1 MTNMSIIA
9 MITDFGMHDHYVAAM
24 KGMILQI
31 NPRATLVDVAHEI
44 GPHAIDEAAFILRQV
59 FPYYPQDTIFVV
71 VVDPTVGTNRRILA
85 ARYSDRIVLA
95 PDNGIVTF
103 LHRDAELQEIRVVEN
118 RRYQASSLSATFHGR
133 DIFAPVAAHLSRGL
147 SMDQLGPVADHI
159 EVLQLA
165 RAHHHKDGT
174 IEGQVLFV
182 DRFGNLI
189 TNISER
195 DLSAANSATHRHDV
209 FVGSH
214 KIGPIHITYADVPK
228 GEPVALIGSTQM
240 LEIAVNNGNAA
251 KNLNVSRGDSVS
263 VRG

>member
-1 MTNMSIIA
+1 MPVIA
-9 MITDFGMHDHYVAAM
+9 MITDFGMHDHSAAAM

-44 GPHAIDEAAFILRQV
+44 GPQAVDEAAFILRQV
-59 FPYYPQDTIFVV
+59 FPYYPPETIFVV

-85 ARYSDRIVLA
+85 ARYNDRIVLA
-95 PDNGIVTF
+95 PDNGVLTF

-118 RRYQASSLSATFHGR
+118 RRYLASSLSATFHGR

-147 SMDQLGPVADHI
+147 AMDQLGPVADQI

-165 RAHHHKDGT
+165 KPTHREDGT
-174 IEGQVLFV
+174 IDGHVLFI

-195 DLSAANSATHRHDV
+195 DLSAANSPRGHHDV
-209 FVGSH
+209 SIGSH
-214 KIGPIHITYADVPK
+214 KVGPIRATYADVPK
-228 GEPVALIGSTQM
+228 GDPVALIGSTQM
-240 LEIAVNNGNAA
+240 LEIAVNTGNAA
-251 KNLNVSRGDSVS
+251 KILNANRGDPVS
-263 VRG
+263 VHE